1 MLKNNLIYEFSYR
14 KFETGNYIL
23 FYNILSTYDWSSAY
37 ETSSAV
43 VAIVSLSV
51 AFGGAME

>member
-1 MLKNNLIYEFSYR
+1 MLKNNLICEFSYR

-37 ETSSAV
+37 ETSAD
-43 VAIVSLSV
+43 VSLASLSAAV
-51 AFGGAME
+51 GGAMV